1 MGRDCAT
8 FFLSPFLLSFY
19 YLSFSLPFSLSF
31 ASFLIFFLYFFL
43 IDELSYSMLFF
54 SCKVVSDSFTT
65 PWTVAHQAPLSMGFP
80 RQEFSSGLPFP
91 APGDL
96 PNPGIEPKC
105 PALAGRFFTTQ
116 PPSNIM
122 YEMSGRCRISTH
134 ALQILWKQMEIK
146 QRWEKQRLFFLNSL

>member
-1 MGRDCAT
+1 MVYFGQGLRH
-8 FFLSPFLLSFY
+8 F
-19 YLSFSLPFSLSF
+19 LSFSLPSFILLSF
-31 ASFLIFFLYFFL
+31 LFSPFLSFFFFLSYFFLYFFL
-43 IDELSYSMLFF
+43 IGELSYSILFF
-54 SCKVVSDSFTT
+54 SCKVVSDSFIT

-105 PALAGRFFTTQ
+105 PALAGGFFTTQ

-122 YEMSGRCRISTH
+122 YEMSGGSRICTH

-146 QRWEKQRLFFLNSL
+146 PK